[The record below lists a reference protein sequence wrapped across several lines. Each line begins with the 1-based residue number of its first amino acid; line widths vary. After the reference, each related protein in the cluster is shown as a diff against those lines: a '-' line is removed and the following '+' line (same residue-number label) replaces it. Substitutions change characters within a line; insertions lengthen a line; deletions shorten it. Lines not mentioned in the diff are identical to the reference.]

1 MSIPFKLFRMSVRDD
16 CVGIP
21 GKRGLTATGPGLVQM
36 LDQRISELAIET
48 LARHP
53 EVRLTLNVS
62 GMTASEPQWLRNF
75 PRLIQMNVEVAERLD
90 VETTGTVAIR
100 DIEESMRFVST
111 LRDPGCRIAVDDFGA
126 GYPSFSNLKSPTM
139 DMVKLDGAHIQGI
152 DTSQDNRFFRFFVQ
166 TPMNLARNFNLAT
179 VAEMVGT
186 EEEADILRSYG
197 VEYFQAI
204 ITASHRSPSRG

>member
-1 MSIPFKLFRMSVRDD
+1 MSVRDD

-36 LDQRISELAIET
+36 LDQRISERAIET

-53 EVRLTLNVS
+53 DVRLTLNVS
-62 GMTASEPQWLRNF
+62 GMTASEPQWVRNF
-75 PRLIQMNVEVAERLD
+75 LRLIQMNVEGAERLV
-90 VETTGTVAIR
+90 VEITGTVAIR

-111 LRDPGCRIAVDDFGA
+111 LRDLDCRIAVDDF
-126 GYPSFSNLKSPTM
+126 YPSFSNLKSLTM
-139 DMVKLDGAHIQGI
+139 DMVKPDGAYIQGI
-152 DTSQDNRFFRFFVQ
+152 DTSQDNRFFVRFFVQ
-166 TPMNLARNFNLAT
+166 TLMHLARNSNLAT

-204 ITASHRSPSRG
+204 ITASHQSPSRG